1 MNKILGIIISTL
13 IFSCS
18 TSKITETQNPVSE
31 PSFESKRVVNIIQSD
46 FGHKIEVQ
54 FDYKLN
60 IKQRNIQDCKVGFIL
75 KNIGEID
82 LPYGWWLSDE
92 EKEMMNIDKNAP
104 PTRYTPDILFE
115 LLTSD
120 GRIIEI
126 QEPLFN
132 NLNVGKSSLPRE
144 LNLSVSKIGDRQ
156 CVEIKATKIV
166 NQHN

>member
-1 MNKILGIIISTL
+1 MKKIAGLIILTL

-18 TSKITETQNPVSE
+18 TSKVTETQNPE
-31 PSFESKRVVNIIQSD
+31 PSFESKKVVNIVESD
-46 FGHKIEVQ
+46 LGHKIEVQ

-75 KNIGEID
+75 KNIGDKD
-82 LPYGWWLSDE
+82 LPYGWWLSDKE
-92 EKEMMNIDKNAP
+92 REMMNIDKNSP
-104 PTRYTPDILFE
+104 PSRYTPDILFE

-120 GRIIEI
+120 GGIIEI
-126 QEPLFN
+126 QEPLFK
-132 NLNVGKSSLPRE
+132 NLSIGKSSLPRE

-156 CVEIKATKIV
+156 RVEIKATKIV